1 MINFANP
8 DNVPKLQA
16 LIEAANKNDNSHFLD
31 VPMGVS
37 MITDVLFTS
46 PILQGDD
53 FGGAGA
59 AGAADGTN
67 GMTTDVLAG
76 GAGAAN
82 AGGGLGQFGVDFEND
97 PELAQALRIS
107 MDEERARQN
116 EDGKADGATAGAPA
130 AEAVPGAAAAQEPA
144 DGEDS
149 HDEEYYIEQAKKL
162 SMMGVGAE
170 ENAAAETPAADP
182 APEQQVDIKDVVNT
196 DFMKDLVNDL
206 GLDIEGDG
214 LDGLVG
220 GNNGEEE
227 KKEEEKKDDPQ
238 DMMGGAGGIPDIP
251 SAPIAPLEMPG
262 GQTPD
267 FMSGMGGA
275 MPPQPMDLPQN

>member
-1 MINFANP
+1 VINFANP

-16 LIEAANKNDNSHFLD
+16 LVEAANKNDNSHFLD

-46 PILQGDD
+46 PILQGEDA

-67 GMTTDVLAG
+67 GMVNDVLG
-76 GAGAAN
+76 GAAGAPG

-116 EDGKADGATAGAPA
+116 EDGKADEANPGGTTAAPA
-130 AEAVPGAAAAQEPA
+130 EQPPADGAAAAG

-162 SMMGVGAE
+162 SMMGV
-170 ENAAAETPAADP
+170 DP
-182 APEQQVDIKDVVNT
+182 S
-196 DFMKDLVNDL
+196 
-206 GLDIEGDG
+206 
-214 LDGLVG
+214 G
-220 GNNGEEE
+220 GE
-227 KKEEEKKDDPQ
+227 
-238 DMMGGAGGIPDIP
+238 
-251 SAPIAPLEMPG
+251 
-262 GQTPD
+262 
-267 FMSGMGGA
+267 
-275 MPPQPMDLPQN
+275 